1 MGSKKKMDYKTK
13 VRILVGAIGVTV
25 VVLIYSIVH
34 CFQVMKEAQDPYSPN
49 ARAAHNYQGPTQ
61 AEIDADDRFFK
72 AREVAPLPIQ
82 PKPAPAQA
90 APAAPAKAAPPAT
103 STSTATPTSK

>member
-1 MGSKKKMDYKTK
+1 MFMGSKKKMDYKTK
-13 VRILVGAIGVTV
+13 VRILIGAIAVTV
-25 VVLIYSIVH
+25 VILIFTIVH

-82 PKPAPAQA
+82 PKPSPAQA
-90 APAAPAKAAPPAT
+90 APAAPTKPAPAAK
-103 STSTATPTSK
+103 STATPTSK